1 MEEGH
6 DDAVILCPE
15 SMLRAFFIEVTQ
27 MKLSVKKM
35 CVLAMLAAIAFVLA
49 NTLHISIFPAA
60 PFLKYEPKDVVIT
73 IGGFLFGPLASLLIS
88 VVVSLPEVMVSGTG
102 PVGCL
107 MDVLSTCSFAC
118 VAALFYKKRHDLTGA
133 IWGLLFGSVVMVGVM
148 LLWNWLITPLYM
160 GYPRGAEEAM
170 QLPVFLPFNR
180 LKAGLNSALIVFLY
194 KPIVTAL
201 RKARMVESR
210 PQSGGSSKIGMYLF
224 AAVLL
229 ITCVVLILTIKGI
242 I

>member
-1 MEEGH
+1 
-6 DDAVILCPE
+6 
-15 SMLRAFFIEVTQ
+15 MLRAFFIEVTQ

-133 IWGLLFGSVVMVGVM
+133 ILEDAAYQSYLRIRPAYYDVTLQGKLARNEDTVEMLNIMLSHLNPDLSVAMVG
-148 LLWNWLITPLYM
+148 
-160 GYPRGAEEAM
+160 
-170 QLPVFLPFNR
+170 
-180 LKAGLNSALIVFLY
+180 AGLTIDTDMRSIYSNDLDQYTSVIKASAKVNATLLE
-194 KPIVTAL
+194 
-201 RKARMVESR
+201 KAVAKI
-210 PQSGGSSKIGMYLF
+210 SGLK
-224 AAVLL
+224 
-229 ITCVVLILTIKGI
+229 K
-242 I
+242 